1 MSGSDD
7 SLCTIISCGA
17 LPFVAPVAFC
27 PDASLVV
34 RLVDIFL
41 PKSSHTIF
49 CFGGISIAKVQY
61 VYLLRQIAVF
71 VFILFTCKLKCK
83 LWPKPAKINITL
95 QWLHARMT
103 ESMRTL
109 GFFTTFDFE
118 FDFEMKNKILNRKSN
133 ITFWFKLKIKLYFK
147 LNQIFI

>member
-34 RLVDIFL
+34 RLVDIL
-41 PKSSHTIF
+41 LAKSSHTIF

-71 VFILFTCKLKCK
+71 VFIRFTRKFKCK
-83 LWPKPAKINITL
+83 LWPKTAKISVAL

-103 ESMRTL
+103 ELHYCPL
-109 GFFTTFDFE
+109 GRWAFLQHL
-118 FDFEMKNKILNRKSN
+118 ILNFILKLNFKS
-133 ITFWFKLKIKLYFK
+133 KIKYYIL
-147 LNQIFI
+147 I